1 MVRKTF
7 STVIFQLTSWR
18 LIFAADDNFGRTAAA
33 AAAAGNDLF
42 GKIDFFRDPQ
52 LLL

>member
-18 LIFAADDNFGRTAAA
+18 LIFAADDNFGRAAA